1 MYALHVLDTRQLAD
15 FIREGQSQN
24 ESLSGLFSDCR
35 FCDFCCFLLLFA
47 GFGFVVVAVATAL
60 VELVLLN
67 RPACLLGC
75 LVVCCCCF
83 PCFPRVLRL
92 VTLGAL
98 QTLTSQPVCFY
109 TPPCVSTSV
118 PFDCESSANRAYIP
132 VKLILHGHKR
142 FVARF

>member
-35 FCDFCCFLLLFA
+35 FCDFPLLFRCFFAGFLLLS
-47 GFGFVVVAVATAL
+47 
-60 VELVLLN
+60 LLQLLFLSWL
-67 RPACLLGC
+67 REPACLLA
-75 LVVCCCCF
+75 
-83 PCFPRVLRL
+83 RL
-92 VTLGAL
+92 FGLLLLLSLFSKGAAFGYSWCAADANESTGL
-98 QTLTSQPVCFY
+98 LFY